1 MDDSVIE
8 ARRQNDLRSRLDPRA
23 PLRED
28 AMNALSPNPPQPGAA
43 LAPGL
48 AESPGPLSDA
58 LDHFR
63 SVATMLELIDRLPD
77 LAEDIRNWRPR
88 DVGQSSPDETG
99 PLDMVSRHALD
110 AVMTGLAML
119 GVAAATL
126 CGNSQGRLEPD
137 EIVTCQEIGAAMTS
151 LLERAKAL
159 LEIEDVAHPTAERA
173 ELFRSFLR

>member
-1 MDDSVIE
+1 MT
-8 ARRQNDLRSRLDPRA
+8 
-23 PLRED
+23 
-28 AMNALSPNPPQPGAA
+28 ALSPNQPPFAGAPA
-43 LAPGL
+43 SSL
-48 AESPGPLSDA
+48 AEPPGPLSAA

-63 SVATMLELIDRLPD
+63 GVATMLELIDRLPD

-88 DVGQSSPDETG
+88 DVGQSSPDEAG

-151 LLERAKAL
+151 LLERAEAL
-159 LEIEDVAHPTAERA
+159 LDIDDLTDPPAERA